1 MHKNIA
7 KDEIVNY
14 FVKQINEIDIHFEK
28 LLSNDTF
35 TSDQKININQEREL
49 IISKINEIERVS
61 LACLNFEP
69 FCFFVLND
77 SLENKKDLYF
87 EMKYSKF
94 IFQNEIGKLIILKTQ
109 IDHYLV
115 EEIKKTILENSEP
128 ETHFFDSFTELLK
141 YNVILKLVK
150 NKFND
155 LIIDLSK
162 PEVNSL
168 KRIEFS
174 DDSERFKRIKLKNI
188 EFLQL
193 FINPSLVEFLRTE
206 IDEMY
211 PFPDYL
217 DFFQNLKTLEIYKAD
232 WKYLP
237 SNVFLS
243 LKQLE
248 SLILESVS
256 IESIEKD
263 AFKGLKKLK
272 KLSLIGSYIESF
284 NRNMFEELENL
295 EEFNIINW
303 EKIEGLDINCLTS
316 LRHLYLVGRRNK
328 LVLNSNFFK
337 YCCNLTAIDL
347 EDSLINHLP
356 ADIFSPIKC
365 LKYLNVSNDKCLS
378 NDDNT
383 LINFDF
389 LEPLNNL
396 EYLKVTL
403 NDHNLVNI
411 DSTYFNSLDNLDN
424 LETISYSTDFFNYS
438 RERGEYFI
446 QLFDKKK
453 NLEFGNGAFLTVCNK
468 DAEIDLYSELS
479 DESKKEIIKYKSL
492 F

>member
-1 MHKNIA
+1 MHKNIE
-7 KDEIVNY
+7 KDQIVNY
-14 FVKQINEIDIHFEK
+14 FVKLINEIDIHCEK
-28 LLSNDTF
+28 LLSNDTI
-35 TSDQKININQEREL
+35 TSDQKIRINQEREL
-49 IISKINEIERVS
+49 IISKINEIERVN

-69 FCFFVLND
+69 FCFFVQND
-77 SLENKKDLYF
+77 SIENKKDLYF
-87 EMKYSKF
+87 EMTYSKF
-94 IFQNEIGKLIILKTQ
+94 IFHNQIGKLIILKTQ
-109 IDHYLV
+109 IDQDLV
-115 EEIKKTILENSEP
+115 EEIKKSILENSEP
-128 ETHFFDSFTELLK
+128 KTHFFDSFTELLK
-141 YNVILKLVK
+141 YHVILKLVK

-162 PEVNSL
+162 PEENSL
-168 KRIEFS
+168 KKIKFS

-193 FINPSLVEFLRTE
+193 FINLSLVEFLRTE

-217 DFFQNLKTLEIYKAD
+217 DFFPNLKTLEIYKAD

-237 SNVFLS
+237 SNGFLS

-295 EEFNIINW
+295 EELNIVNW

-328 LVLNSNFFK
+328 LVLNSNFLK
-337 YCCNLTAIDL
+337 YCCNLTVIDL

-356 ADIFSPIKC
+356 ADIFWPIKC

-396 EYLKVTL
+396 EYLKAILNDCLFNCFNQIKIPSLKFLWMSCKNFRVLENNLENLVTL
-403 NDHNLVNI
+403 KIDSLEKLEAGCFNNLTSIKNLLLNFSKTNNLVNI
-411 DSTYFNSLDNLDN
+411 L
-424 LETISYSTDFFNYS
+424 I
-438 RERGEYFI
+438 
-446 QLFDKKK
+446 
-453 NLEFGNGAFLTVCNK
+453 A
-468 DAEIDLYSELS
+468 
-479 DESKKEIIKYKSL
+479 
-492 F
+492 